1 MKVILY
7 TAKYCPYSLRARI
20 ALAEKKMAMEIV
32 EAGDLTSEMQK
43 KISPNGLFPVLREK
57 DYSINNRKALLVY
70 IDERFP
76 APSLLPSIVN
86 ERIKIRLSLEKIDS
100 EWYPVLEEIKKNRTN
115 KAKIKSLFNDLK
127 ESFIAME
134 KTFSESDYFI
144 CTSFTLADCYIAA
157 LMISLEAE
165 GFVVDESFGA
175 MYEYKKRVFARDS
188 VRKANLKGNANDSLL
203 KTLRANR

>member
-32 EAGDLTSEMQK
+32 EAGDLPIETQK
-43 KISPNGLFPVLREK
+43 KISPNGLFPVLKEK
-57 DYSINNRKALLVY
+57 NYSINNRKALLIY

-76 APSLLPSIVN
+76 APGLLPSVVN
-86 ERIKIRLSLEKIDS
+86 ERIKIRLSLDKIDN
-100 EWYPVLEEIKKNRTN
+100 EWYPVLEEIKKNRAS
-115 KAKIKSLFNDLK
+115 KVKIKSLFKDLK
-127 ESFIAME
+127 ESFMAME
-134 KTFSESDYFI
+134 KAFSESDYFI
-144 CTSFTLADCYIAA
+144 YTNFTLADCYIAA
-157 LMISLEAE
+157 LMISLETE
-165 GFVVDESFGA
+165 GFVFDESFGA
-175 MYEYKKRVFARDS
+175 IYEYKKRIFARDS

>member
-32 EAGDLTSEMQK
+32 ESGDLSPEMQK
-43 KISPNGLFPVLREK
+43 KISPNGLFPVLKEK

-76 APSLLPSIVN
+76 APGLLPSIVN
-86 ERIKIRLSLEKIDS
+86 DRIKIRLSLDKIDN
-100 EWYPVLEEIKKNRTN
+100 EWYPVLEQIRINRAN
-115 KAKIKSLFNDLK
+115 KAKTKSIFKDLK
-127 ESFIAME
+127 ESLMAVE
-134 KTFSESDYFI
+134 KAFSETDYFI
-144 CTSFTLADCYIAA
+144 NSSFTLADCYIAA
-157 LMISLEAE
+157 LMISLETE
-165 GFVVDESFGA
+165 GFVFDESFGA
-175 MYEYKKRVFARDS
+175 IHEYKKRIFARDS
-188 VRKANLKGNANDSLL
+188 VRKANLKSGNNDSLL

>member
-32 EAGDLTSEMQK
+32 ESVDLTVEMQK
-43 KISPNGLFPVLREK
+43 KVSPNGLFPVLKEK
-57 DYSINNRKALLVY
+57 DFSINNRKALLVY

-76 APSLLPSIVN
+76 APDLIPSIVN
-86 ERIKIRLSLEKIDS
+86 ERIKIRLSLEKIDN
-100 EWYPVLEEIKKNRTN
+100 EWYPVLEEIKKNRSN

-127 ESFIAME
+127 ESLMAVE
-134 KTFSESDYFI
+134 KAFSESDYFI
-144 CTSFTLADCYIAA
+144 STSFTLADCYIAA

-165 GFVVDESFGA
+165 GFVFDESYGA
-175 MYEYKKRVFARDS
+175 IYEYKKRVFARDS
-188 VRKANLKGNANDSLL
+188 VRKANIKGSANDSLL